1 MALKSNVVKLEL
13 QVNDLDRHYYA
24 THALTIAQH
33 PSETAE
39 RVMVRVLAFA
49 LNASAALEYGKG
61 LSSDEE
67 PDLWQRDL
75 TGTIEKWIEIGQPD
89 EQRIRRACGRAAHV
103 IVYTYSG
110 RRAEV
115 WWDKNRSALDRCKN
129 LSVLDI
135 PTGASQALAAL
146 AQRSM
151 ALQCMIQDG
160 HVQVM
165 DMQAAIDITPVPRM
179 VATAGAG

>member
-1 MALKSNVVKLEL
+1 MALKSTVVKLEL
-13 QVNDLDRHYYA
+13 QVNDLDRHYYE

-33 PSETAE
+33 PSETDE

-49 LNASAALEYGKG
+49 LNAAPALEFGKG
-61 LSSDEE
+61 LSSEDE

-75 TGTIEKWIEIGQPD
+75 TGSIEKWIEVGQPD
-89 EQRIRRACGRAAHV
+89 EQQIRRACGRATQV

-110 RRAEV
+110 RSADV
-115 WWDKNRSALDRCKN
+115 WWEKNRVAFDRCRN
-129 LSVLDI
+129 LSVYDI
-135 PTGASQALAAL
+135 PADASQTLAAL

-151 ALQCMIQDG
+151 SLQCMVQDG

-165 DMQAAIDITPVPRM
+165 DTQAAIDITPVLRM
-179 VATAGAG
+179 GPGAAM